1 MSAPLR
7 IGMFV
12 GVFPAVSETFIL
24 RQIAGLLE
32 AGQQVDIYADLRGEE
47 RALLQPE
54 VTRHRLLERTTFMD
68 MPPECAPYELPV
80 WPWTG
85 DTWVPGAEQAVA
97 NWRRL
102 ARALPRMA

>member
-47 RALLQPE
+47 GALLQPE

-68 MPPECAPYELPV
+68 MPPECAP
-80 WPWTG
+80 
-85 DTWVPGAEQAVA
+85 
-97 NWRRL
+97 WRRRDSCDTGRRDRYRVAPL
-102 ARALPRMA
+102 C